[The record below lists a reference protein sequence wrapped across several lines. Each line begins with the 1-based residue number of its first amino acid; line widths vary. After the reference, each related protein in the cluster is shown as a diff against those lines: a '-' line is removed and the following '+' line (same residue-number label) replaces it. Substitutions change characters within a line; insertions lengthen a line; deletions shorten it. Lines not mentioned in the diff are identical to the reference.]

1 MLNLGQTPRVRPPKV
16 KGQGQVQVRAF
27 RRGSCCRK
35 CKVLNVP
42 TATGQHCPE
51 GWTIYHKPGTA
62 FQGIAV
68 NSDLNYLIFVDR
80 NGVLGL
86 GKDVPMTG
94 AVNSDAILA
103 ADSENRPIRDGPY
116 SLPHGVL
123 HAVDAGAN

>member
-1 MLNLGQTPRVRPPKV
+1 MARVRPTKV

-86 GKDVPMTG
+86 GKDIPMLYAVTG
-94 AVNSDAILA
+94 ELTTRRLGGKAAASGQATIRIL
-103 ADSENRPIRDGPY
+103 
-116 SLPHGVL
+116 L
-123 HAVDAGAN
+123 GAWRVERELRTKL